1 MICDDVC
8 AFFVVAPLSNFLDFL
23 NLYLPP
29 FNHNSEAKTPN
40 NCKSTTE
47 IFVLVDKNNTKAT
60 QEERENKTR
69 KRTKNNAKPTQ
80 QMHTNFNSLELH
92 IFCLFANNLAS
103 Y

>member
-80 QMHTNFNSLELH
+80 QMHTNFN
-92 IFCLFANNLAS
+92 
-103 Y
+103 